1 MQCNAT
7 AGILNRRK
15 LKPMPNFIQ
24 LLRARIS
31 SREELEANRWLKVL
45 APYLA
50 DTKLWHWSRRGV
62 AAGVAIGLFVGLLI
76 PVAQILLAAVA
87 AVVLRANIPVAAA
100 ATFITNPL
108 TVPPI
113 YYAAY
118 YLGTWATGSAAPAA
132 LSLADPASIWE
143 NIGTIGMPL
152 FAGLGI
158 AATTLALASYL
169 LISQAWAWRVAL
181 KRRNSRP

>member
-1 MQCNAT
+1 MHSFMQ
-7 AGILNRRK
+7 R
-15 LKPMPNFIQ
+15 
-24 LLRARIS
+24 LRARVP

-62 AAGVAIGLFVGLLI
+62 AAGVAAGLFIGLLI
-76 PVAQILLAAVA
+76 PVAQILLATVA
-87 AVVLRANIPVAAA
+87 AVALRANIPVAAA

-118 YLGTWATGSAAPAA
+118 HLGAWVTGAHVPAA
-132 LSLADPASIWE
+132 LSLADPSSIWE
-143 NIGTIGMPL
+143 NLGTIGLPL
-152 FAGLGI
+152 LAGLGI
-158 AATTLALASYL
+158 AATLLALASYL

-181 KRRNSRP
+181 KRRGARP

>member
-1 MQCNAT
+1 
-7 AGILNRRK
+7 
-15 LKPMPNFIQ
+15 MP
-24 LLRARIS
+24 
-31 SREELEANRWLKVL
+31 SREELESNRWLSGL

-62 AAGVAIGLFVGLLI
+62 AAGVAIGLFIGLLI
-76 PVAQILLAAVA
+76 PIAQMLLAAMA

-100 ATFITNPL
+100 GTLITNPL

-118 YLGTWATGSAAPAA
+118 HLGAWATGTPVPAA
-132 LSLADPASIWE
+132 FSLADPSFIWE
-143 NIGTIGMPL
+143 NLGTIGLPL

-158 AATTLALASYL
+158 TATVLAFASYL
-169 LISQAWAWRVAL
+169 LISLAWIWHVSA
-181 KRRNSRP
+181 KRRVRRP

>member
-1 MQCNAT
+1 MPPFMQ
-7 AGILNRRK
+7 R
-15 LKPMPNFIQ
+15 
-24 LLRARIS
+24 LRAWVPC
-31 SREELEANRWLKVL
+31 REELEANRWLAVL

-62 AAGVAIGLFVGLLI
+62 AAGVAIGLFIGLLI
-76 PVAQILLAAVA
+76 PVAQILLAAMA

-118 YLGTWATGSAAPAA
+118 HLGAWATGSPTPGAF
-132 LSLADPASIWE
+132 SLADPSSLWE
-143 NIGTIGMPL
+143 NLGTIGMPL

-158 AATTLALASYL
+158 SAAFLAITSYL

>member
-1 MQCNAT
+1 MHSFMQ
-7 AGILNRRK
+7 R
-15 LKPMPNFIQ
+15 
-24 LLRARIS
+24 LRARVP

-62 AAGVAIGLFVGLLI
+62 AAGVAAGLFIGLLI

-87 AVVLRANIPVAAA
+87 AVALRANIPVAAA

-118 YLGTWATGSAAPAA
+118 HLGAWATGAPVPAA
-132 LSLADPASIWE
+132 LSLADPSSIWE
-143 NIGTIGMPL
+143 NLGTIGLPL
-152 FAGLGI
+152 LAGLGI
-158 AATTLALASYL
+158 AATLLSLASYL

-181 KRRNSRP
+181 KRRSARP

>member
-1 MQCNAT
+1 MHSFMQ
-7 AGILNRRK
+7 R
-15 LKPMPNFIQ
+15 
-24 LLRARIS
+24 LRARVP

-62 AAGVAIGLFVGLLI
+62 ATGVAAGLFIGLLI

-87 AVVLRANIPVAAA
+87 AVALRANIPVAAA

-118 YLGTWATGSAAPAA
+118 HLGAWATGAPVPAA
-132 LSLADPASIWE
+132 LSLADPSSIWE
-143 NIGTIGMPL
+143 NLGTIGLPL
-152 FAGLGI
+152 LAGLGI
-158 AATTLALASYL
+158 AATLLALTSYL
-169 LISQAWAWRVAL
+169 VISQAWAWQVAA
-181 KRRNSRP
+181 RRRAARP

>member
-1 MQCNAT
+1 MQ
-7 AGILNRRK
+7 R
-15 LKPMPNFIQ
+15 
-24 LLRARIS
+24 LRARVP
-31 SREELEANRWLKVL
+31 SREELEANRWLRVL

-62 AAGVAIGLFVGLLI
+62 AAGVAVGLFIGLLI

-100 ATFITNPL
+100 ATFITNPF

-118 YLGTWATGSAAPAA
+118 HLGAWATGTPAPVS
-132 LSLADPASIWE
+132 LSFADPLSIWE
-143 NIGTIGMPL
+143 NLGTIGMPL

-158 AATTLALASYL
+158 AATLLALSSYL
-169 LISQAWAWRVAL
+169 LISQAWAWRVAV
-181 KRRNSRP
+181 KRRTSRP

>member
-1 MQCNAT
+1 MSP
-7 AGILNRRK
+7 L
-15 LKPMPNFIQ
+15 IQ
-24 LLRARIS
+24 RLRARVP
-31 SREELEANRWLKVL
+31 SREELEANRWLRVL

-50 DTKLWHWSRRGV
+50 DTKVWHWSRRGV
-62 AAGVAIGLFVGLLI
+62 AAGVAVGLFVGLLI

-118 YLGTWATGSAAPAA
+118 HLGAWATDSPAPATF
-132 LSLADPASIWE
+132 SFVDPASLWE
-143 NIGTIGMPL
+143 NLGTIGMPL

-158 AATTLALASYL
+158 AATTLAFTSYL
-169 LISQAWAWRVAL
+169 LISQGWALRVAL
-181 KRRNSRP
+181 KRRGSKP

>member
-1 MQCNAT
+1 MHSFMQ
-7 AGILNRRK
+7 R
-15 LKPMPNFIQ
+15 
-24 LLRARIS
+24 LRARVP
-31 SREELEANRWLKVL
+31 SREELEANRWLRVL

-62 AAGVAIGLFVGLLI
+62 AAGVAIGLFIGLLI

-100 ATFITNPL
+100 ATFITNPF

-118 YLGTWATGSAAPAA
+118 HLGVWATGTPAPAA
-132 LSLADPASIWE
+132 VSLTDPASILE
-143 NIGTIGMPL
+143 NLGTIGMPL
-152 FAGLGI
+152 LAGLGI
-158 AATTLALASYL
+158 SATLLALTSYL

-181 KRRNSRP
+181 KRRSSRP

>member
-1 MQCNAT
+1 
-7 AGILNRRK
+7 
-15 LKPMPNFIQ
+15 MPPFIQ
-24 LLRARIS
+24 RLRARVP
-31 SREELEANRWLKVL
+31 SREELEANRWLGVL

-62 AAGVAIGLFVGLLI
+62 AAGVAIGLFIGLLI
-76 PVAQILLAAVA
+76 PVAQILLAAMA
-87 AVVLRANIPVAAA
+87 AVVLRVNIPVAAA
-100 ATFITNPL
+100 ATLITNPL

-118 YLGTWATGSAAPAA
+118 HLGAWATGSPAPAA
-132 LSLADPASIWE
+132 FSLADPSSIWE
-143 NIGTIGMPL
+143 NLGTIGMPL

-158 AATTLALASYL
+158 SAAFLAITSYL

>member
-1 MQCNAT
+1 MHSFMQ
-7 AGILNRRK
+7 R
-15 LKPMPNFIQ
+15 
-24 LLRARIS
+24 LRAQVP

-62 AAGVAIGLFVGLLI
+62 AAGVAAGLFIGLLI

-87 AVVLRANIPVAAA
+87 AVALRANIPVAAA

-118 YLGTWATGSAAPAA
+118 HLGAWVTGAPAPAA
-132 LSLADPASIWE
+132 LSLADPSSILE
-143 NIGTIGMPL
+143 NLGTIGLPL
-152 FAGLGI
+152 LAGLGI
-158 AATTLALASYL
+158 AATLLALTSYL

-181 KRRNSRP
+181 KRRSARP